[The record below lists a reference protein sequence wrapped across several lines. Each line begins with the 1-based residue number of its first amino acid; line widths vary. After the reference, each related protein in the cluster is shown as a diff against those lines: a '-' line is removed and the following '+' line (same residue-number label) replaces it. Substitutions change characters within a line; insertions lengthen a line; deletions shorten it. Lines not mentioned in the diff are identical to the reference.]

1 MGRQDVRVVVGET
14 GSRREG
20 LLTFVLEGEGFDVV
34 GSAENVADVSRLV
47 TIHRPDVVVLD
58 DGIGVTAVGLVRDK
72 LPTAKVVLVWPGAVV
87 PIGGDARVEPANV
100 VRDLAPAID
109 RIVGPRALTESVTRP
124 EWIDRVRKDPGTLRE
139 MLSRTP
145 GPPATISVTRLQRR
159 GRPLPPAAGTPQ
171 EPTPEER
178 EPAAVVMLPVAAA
191 TGKDEEGA
199 EVAEVAEVVSLTE
212 AAAERDDVAA
222 MAAVPLD
229 GPDLAASELNRKLGR
244 IALGGA
250 AVAGALI
257 LALSLGGARLAV
269 QVRSAPPV
277 AEGAGQPIVPI
288 DFGESDGEPDGD
300 SDGRADGDGREPGID
315 PADESSGQTDPD
327 QPIGPDPAPNPDPD
341 PDPDPEPDP
350 DPAPDPDPDPVPDPD
365 EDPVPEPDPDPI
377 PEPDPGPLPDPKPGP
392 EPPPDERADD
402 LPGKSE
408 HNKHGGPP
416 GHTDKH
422 PGKHPKKDMF
432 EDGIPGHAGEHGRG
446 GDSGNAGGNGH
457 GKAWGHQHPDDHE
470 PVHHGNGKDK
480 H

>member
-58 DGIGVTAVGLVRDK
+58 DGIGVTAVGVVRDK

-100 VRDLAPAID
+100 VRDLAPTID

-145 GPPATISVTRLQRR
+145 GPPATISVTQLQRR

-191 TGKDEEGA
+191 TGMDEEGA

-222 MAAVPLD
+222 MAAAPLD
-229 GPDLAASELNRKLGR
+229 GPDPAASELNRKLGR

-277 AEGAGQPIVPI
+277 AEGAGQPIIPI
-288 DFGESDGEPDGD
+288 DVGESDDEPDGD
-300 SDGRADGDGREPGID
+300 SDGRADGDGKEPGID
-315 PADESSGQTDPD
+315 PADEPSEQTDPD
-327 QPIGPDPAPNPDPD
+327 QTIGPNPNPN

-377 PEPDPGPLPDPKPGP
+377 PEPDPGPVPDPKPGP
-392 EPPPDERADD
+392 EPPPAERAND

-408 HNKHGGPP
+408 HNKNGGPP
-416 GHTDKH
+416 GHTGKH

-457 GKAWGHQHPDDHE
+457 GNAWGHQHPADHE